1 MVFKFSMNERHTAPL
16 EASDTSHA
24 ATKEYC
30 TYTATT
36 EDCQASG
43 VYREEQEREE
53 NDQRR

>member
-1 MVFKFSMNERHTAPL
+1 MVFKFSMNKRHAAPL
-16 EASDTSHA
+16 EASDPRHA

-30 TYTATT
+30 THTATS

>member
-1 MVFKFSMNERHTAPL
+1 MAFKFSMNERHTAPL

-30 TYTATT
+30 THTATT